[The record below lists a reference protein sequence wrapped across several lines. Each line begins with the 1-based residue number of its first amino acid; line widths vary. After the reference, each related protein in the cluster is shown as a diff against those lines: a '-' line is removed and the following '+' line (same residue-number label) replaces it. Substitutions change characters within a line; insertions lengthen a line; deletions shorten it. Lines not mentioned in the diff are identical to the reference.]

1 MFDLIPQIILFLAL
15 GIIVGL
21 IAKNI
26 PKVKKFPQHEEIPGP
41 LLAPSENKFFKKI
54 PLEQLNTKFNQLL
67 EKLLRKM
74 RITMMRTDAYLQRR
88 LESLKDYSKP
98 RTLFK
103 AEEKTA
109 ENLESSESI
118 SEEEV
123 SEENMEEIEEKSKSI
138 NGLDSSAQKS
148 GDDFMM
154 PEDKILPVS
163 EEWVVSETV
172 IVEEVEPPKHQKRKA
187 DNHQE
192 KNN

>member
-1 MFDLIPQIILFLAL
+1 MFDLIPQIILFLTL

-26 PKVKKFPQHEEIPGP
+26 SKVKKFPQHEEIPGP

-74 RITMMRTDAYLQRR
+74 RITTMRTDAYLQRR

-98 RTLFK
+98 RTIFK
-103 AEEKTA
+103 VEEKIA
-109 ENLESSESI
+109 ETLEPSELI
-118 SEEEV
+118 SGEEV
-123 SEENMEEIEEKSKSI
+123 SEENMEGIEEKSKSI
-138 NGLDSSAQKS
+138 
-148 GDDFMM
+148 
-154 PEDKILPVS
+154 DKTLPVT
-163 EEWVVSETV
+163 EEWAVSETV